1 MGNET
6 EEKKRNKQQIFTEKE
21 LQTEMPKQYSGEDS
35 AWLKCNTDPSKT
47 LLIFA
52 LKEQMIETRAWKTIR
67 VLVEFD
73 K

>member
-1 MGNET
+1 MKLKK
-6 EEKKRNKQQIFTEKE
+6 KKRNKQQIFTEKE

-67 VLVEFD
+67 VLVKFD

>member
-21 LQTEMPKQYSGEDS
+21 RQTEMPKQYSEEDS

-47 LLIFA
+47 LLKFA
-52 LKEQMIETRAWKTIR
+52 LKEQMIETRA
-67 VLVEFD
+67 
-73 K
+73 